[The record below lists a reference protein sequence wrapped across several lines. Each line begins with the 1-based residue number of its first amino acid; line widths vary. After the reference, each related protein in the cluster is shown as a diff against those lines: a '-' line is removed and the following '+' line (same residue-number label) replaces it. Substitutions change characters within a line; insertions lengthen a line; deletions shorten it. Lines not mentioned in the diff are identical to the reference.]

1 MNFQIEPVIPKEKS
15 EDEFLINVIDTKEK
29 VAIKPKETIKSS
41 SYQVPTNVIRMIGN
55 IIKVK
60 EIKTMCFKDK
70 NENVIAELDNVDEIA
85 LTSNVIEEK
94 DILGNVE
101 NIKRGETT
109 LSFTNITN
117 KEDLFKVLGVDTSN
131 VPDAYSI
138 LLTKPIQRRKHKKKR
153 INKKM

>member
-1 MNFQIEPVIPKEKS
+1 MYEMKTGTLFFQ
-15 EDEFLINVIDTKEK
+15 
-29 VAIKPKETIKSS
+29 
-41 SYQVPTNVIRMIGN
+41 
-55 IIKVK
+55 
-60 EIKTMCFKDK
+60 DK
-70 NENVIAELDNVDEIA
+70 NGNNVLALNNVNELD
-85 LTSNVIEEK
+85 LTSNATEEK

-109 LSFTNITN
+109 LPFTNITN

-153 INKKM
+153 INKKWLKKYGYKLLVDYKDNWRINSYKDGVYEFVKENNYGGA

>member
-1 MNFQIEPVIPKEKS
+1 MYEMKIGTLFFQ
-15 EDEFLINVIDTKEK
+15 
-29 VAIKPKETIKSS
+29 
-41 SYQVPTNVIRMIGN
+41 
-55 IIKVK
+55 
-60 EIKTMCFKDK
+60 DK
-70 NENVIAELDNVDEIA
+70 NGSNVLALNNVNELD
-85 LTSNVIEEK
+85 LTSNVTEEK

-138 LLTKPIQRRKHKKKR
+138 LLTKPIQRRTHKKKR
-153 INKKM
+153 INKKWLKKYGYKLLVDYKDNWRIKSYKDGVYEFVKEKNYDRT

>member
-1 MNFQIEPVIPKEKS
+1 MYGMKIGTLFFQ
-15 EDEFLINVIDTKEK
+15 
-29 VAIKPKETIKSS
+29 
-41 SYQVPTNVIRMIGN
+41 
-55 IIKVK
+55 
-60 EIKTMCFKDK
+60 DK
-70 NENVIAELDNVDEIA
+70 NGNNVLALNNVNELE
-85 LTSNVIEEK
+85 LTSNVTEEK
-94 DILGNVE
+94 DIFGNVE

-153 INKKM
+153 INKKWLKKYGYKLLVDYKDNWRIKSYKDGVYEFIKGEEL